1 MYDRKGKY
9 QWLDPVSSAQIKS
22 ATENNGDFSR
32 ENPDIRYSTSAM
44 DQEYMAAVEAGDMEK
59 HEKFADDYRNGRVVN
74 ATDGTLNEAMP
85 RNTGLGL
92 KWMVD

>member
-9 QWLDPVSSAQIKS
+9 QWLDPVSSEDFDPALTNP
-22 ATENNGDFSR
+22 AEN
-32 ENPDIRYSTSAM
+32 STSAM